1 MWSNQQALAPGAFNR
16 RHGQRLL
23 QWVKTG
29 LHGLRLPLPDGN
41 ASLPQPHGPG
51 VWLVLASFFP

>member
-16 RHGQRLL
+16 RHDQRLL

-41 ASLPQPHGPG
+41 TPSHSHTARAFGLC
-51 VWLVLASFFP
+51 